1 MIPVPFWLRLLFL
14 LGFKK
19 RPGKL
24 TFPVDL
30 SLARSLQTLAQQEQ
44 RPEEEVAAELLSYAL
59 AQRDAAGVYL
69 PRWRTLSA
77 REQQVVALI
86 CLGYT
91 NREIAIRLVLSP
103 ETVKTHAQNALRKFE
118 LHRRSALR
126 KALADWDF
134 SAWDV

>member
-1 MIPVPFWLRLLFL
+1 M
-14 LGFKK
+14 LGLKK

-24 TFPVDL
+24 TFPVDVAL
-30 SLARSLQTLAQQEQ
+30 SRSLQTLAQQEQ

-69 PRWRTLSA
+69 PRWRTLSF
-77 REQQVVALI
+77 REQQVAALI

-91 NREIAIRLVLSP
+91 NREVAARLVLSP
-103 ETVKTHAQNALRKFE
+103 ETVKTHAQNALRKFG
-118 LHRRSALR
+118 LHSRAALR
-126 KALADWDF
+126 KALSDWDF